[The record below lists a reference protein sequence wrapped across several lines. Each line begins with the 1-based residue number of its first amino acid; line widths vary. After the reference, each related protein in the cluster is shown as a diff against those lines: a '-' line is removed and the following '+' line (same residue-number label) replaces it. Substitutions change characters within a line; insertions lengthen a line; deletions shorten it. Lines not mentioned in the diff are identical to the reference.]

1 LSISE
6 RQFSI
11 QICDILLIPDVVLGA
26 SEAMRRREFIAFVCS
41 AAAAWPLAAR
51 AQQPERM
58 RRIGVLMGYPENDLE
73 GPAFFAAFR
82 ERLEKLG
89 WVEDRN
95 IRFDTRW
102 VAPEDAETRRRFA
115 KELVALQPDLIL
127 SSVTP
132 TTAALL
138 EQTHT
143 IPIVFATVSDPIG
156 SGFVA
161 SLARPGGNVTGFQA
175 MVGSLAGK
183 WLELLKEIAPRVTR
197 VAMLFNPGVAPYAE
211 AFLNPIKA
219 AALSFAVEAIAA
231 PVRDLSE
238 LESVVAAQAREL
250 NGGLI
255 VIPDTFTDVHRADI
269 TSLAARFGLPAVY
282 PRRIFTEVGGLLS
295 YGIDQLYSYRQA
307 ATYADRILKGAKP
320 SELPVQAP
328 VKFELAINLKT
339 AKALG
344 ITVPAILRATADEAI
359 E

>member
-1 LSISE
+1 L
-6 RQFSI
+6 
-11 QICDILLIPDVVLGA
+11 
-26 SEAMRRREFIAFVCS
+26 RRREFIALLGG
-41 AAAAWPLAAR
+41 AAAAWPLTAR

-82 ERLEKLG
+82 EGLEKLG

-102 VAPEDAETRRRFA
+102 VTPEDAEARQRFA
-115 KELVALQPDLIL
+115 KELVALQPDVIL

-197 VAMLFNPGVAPYAE
+197 VAILFNPAVAPYAE
-211 AFLNPIKA
+211 SFLNPLKA
-219 AALSFAVEAIAA
+219 AASSLAVEAIAA

-238 LESVVAAQAREL
+238 LESVVAAEAREP

-255 VIPDTFTDVHRADI
+255 AIPDTFNDVHRAEI
-269 TSLAARFGLPAVY
+269 TSLAARSGLPSVY

-307 ATYADRILKGAKP
+307 ASYVDRILKGAKP

-328 VKFELAINLKT
+328 VKFELTINLKT
-339 AKALG
+339 AKTLG
-344 ITVPAILRATADEAI
+344 LTIPGTVIARADKVI